1 MTFHPSFVAVTVA
14 VGDGYTMTEL
24 VTWHRDVVRDGPSE
38 SLSQLGMGV
47 VVELVMGDGCT
58 LLLLLYIVVVVAKNC
73 NKTFS

>member
-24 VTWHRDVVRDGPSE
+24 VTWHRDVVHDGPSE

-47 VVELVMGDGCT
+47 VVELVMG
-58 LLLLLYIVVVVAKNC
+58 VP
-73 NKTFS
+73 